1 MTQGV
6 DDAVRRAP
14 GRALAGLA
22 LFLLT
27 ATALAGDPA
36 PPPPSAA
43 RGLALEG
50 REIALEFAGDSE
62 GLGVLSIENRAG
74 PGAPE
79 RFASAEP
86 SSALLWRIVL
96 RKPGGSGD
104 PVAID
109 NRAPSKRSAS
119 LDRAAGRLALRWEGI
134 ALPASGEGGGTGPA
148 PPGGE
153 AKSPS
158 AESLDV
164 EVDVSLAPR
173 GAESRWSLRVANRSA
188 RLGLWEVHF
197 PLFGGFGR
205 KGALDVAVPR
215 GNWGVL
221 ERGVASGLSGTY
233 PSNDWPLQ
241 CVLFGA
247 GGRWLG
253 LYVEDPRAQPK
264 RFALEP
270 GGELAVVLHP
280 EDMGVPGRGFQSP
293 SVAIDAFR
301 GSWWAGAKRYRRWAL
316 SAPWSVRGA
325 IAERKDFPE
334 SLRRTALWWLASG
347 AAADVV
353 PKMREAAARFDVP
366 LAVHWYNWHEIPFDV
381 DYPEYFPAKP
391 GFAEGVRELAAM
403 GVVSMPYI
411 NGRLWDVAGRNFPAA
426 RPAAAK
432 KPGGEE
438 VYIETYGSGA
448 KLAPMCPATRLWQ
461 EKVGEI
467 ARRLFEE
474 CGVGAIYID
483 QIASAAP
490 VLCHDP
496 SHGHPLGGGSH
507 WVDGYRKMLEP
518 IRDSAARRGAFLT
531 TENNAEPYMDAI
543 DAFLVWLPRRG
554 DEIPLV
560 PAVYGGRT
568 VYFSSPA
575 RGGMEPDAFSALQG
589 RDLLWGCQLGW
600 MGFELLAPERK
611 EQADYLLECA
621 RYRRALEKFLLEGEL
636 LGELELEVPPPP
648 VEVAWGGW
656 TGVQPARLPSVATA
670 IWRAPDGSSALL
682 AANLSS
688 EPRAIAYA
696 FDPGV
701 GAWRLARIRPSG
713 RENLGEVSGPF
724 RREDRLGPR
733 EIFALAVEAR

>member
-1 MTQGV
+1 MPV
-6 DDAVRRAP
+6 AEDAFRRARE
-14 GRALAGLA
+14 GALAALA
-22 LFLLT
+22 VVVSLIA
-27 ATALAGDPA
+27 ATALPEDPA
-36 PPPPSAA
+36 PASSGGA

-50 REIALEFAGDSE
+50 REFAVEFAAEPE
-62 GLGVLSIENRAG
+62 GLGVVSVENRMG

-79 RFASAEP
+79 RFVRAEP
-86 SSALLWRIVL
+86 AAALIWRIVL
-96 RKPGGSGD
+96 RAPGGRGD

-109 NRAPSKRSAS
+109 NRAPSKRTAS
-119 LDRAAGRLALRWEGI
+119 LDRAAGRLHLRWEGI
-134 ALPASGEGGGTGPA
+134 ALPGAGASGEDAGGSSG
-148 PPGGE
+148 
-153 AKSPS
+153 
-158 AESLDV
+158 ESLDV
-164 EVDVSLAPR
+164 EVEVSLPPS
-173 GAESRWSLRVANRSA
+173 GSPESRWSLRVANRSS

-197 PLFGGFGR
+197 PLFGAFGR

-221 ERGVASGLSGTY
+221 ERRVASGLSGTY
-233 PSNDWPLQ
+233 PSNDWPMQ
-241 CVLFGA
+241 CLLFGA
-247 GGRWLG
+247 GDRWLG

-270 GGELAVVLHP
+270 GGELAVAIYP
-280 EDMGVPGRGFQSP
+280 EDMGVPGRGFESP
-293 SVAIDAFR
+293 PAAVDAFR
-301 GSWWAGAKRYRRWAL
+301 GSWWPGAKRYRRWAL
-316 SAPWSVRGA
+316 TAPWSARGA

-347 AAADVV
+347 SAAEVV

-381 DYPEYFPAKP
+381 DYPEYFPTKP
-391 GFAEGVRELAAM
+391 GFTEGVRELAEA

-432 KPGGEE
+432 GPGGEE

-448 KLAPMCPATRLWQ
+448 KLAPMCPATPFWQ
-461 EKVGEI
+461 GKVGEI
-467 ARRLFEE
+467 ARRVFEE

-483 QIASAAP
+483 QIASAAA
-490 VLCHDP
+490 VLCYDP
-496 SHGHPLGGGSH
+496 AHGHPLGGGSH
-507 WVDGYRKMLEP
+507 WVDGYRRMLEP
-518 IRDSAARRGAFLT
+518 IRDLAARRKAFLT
-531 TENNAEPYMDAI
+531 TENNAEPYMDTI

-575 RGGMEPDAFSALQG
+575 RAGMEPDAFSALQG

-611 EQADYLLECA
+611 EQAEYLLECA

-636 LGELELEVPPPP
+636 LGELELEEPPP
-648 VEVAWGGW
+648 VLEVAWGGW
-656 TGVQPARLPSVATA
+656 SGTQPARLPSVATA
-670 IWRAPDGSSALL
+670 VWRAPDGSYALL
-682 AANLSS
+682 AANLSK
-688 EPRAIAYA
+688 EPRAIAYS
-696 FDPGV
+696 FDA
-701 GAWRLARIRPSG
+701 GAGARRLARVRPSG
-713 RENLGEVSGPF
+713 LEDRGEVSGRF

-733 EIFALAVEAR
+733 EILALALEPR